1 MIIHVVESGET
12 LYSISTKYN
21 TTIHM
26 LIKANGLSRPDNLA
40 VGQALIIA
48 IPNVVHTIKE
58 GDTWES
64 IEEEYN
70 TSIMELL
77 RNNPDLS
84 NRYNI
89 YPGETIVISYETE
102 KTSTFAIS
110 GYAYP
115 YINKDILKKTL
126 PFLTYLTVFNYQVT
140 GEGDIIDITNQE
152 VIQLAK
158 DYGVAPMMF
167 FSTISA
173 KGEGSISNAF
183 ELVNNPESQERAIS
197 NTLRILED
205 EGYYGVNI
213 YLQYLSLENRQKV
226 DEFITRAADIFHS
239 AGYRVILTISPR
251 VILEENELR
260 FEEIDY
266 SSFARVADGILFLN
280 YEGGI
285 TFGAPGTV
293 APVNILREMLDYVTD
308 TVPPEKIFIGL
319 PTTGYDWELPY
330 VPGVTW
336 GNAITTDAAVQIAF
350 DEGVPIFFNQEAKAP
365 YFYYEREELHLV
377 WFKDARSFEAIGALV
392 PEYGLQGLSIWNIM
406 NFNTQL
412 WFVINLNYNIEKV
425 GDGEFS

>member
-21 TTIHM
+21 TTIQM

-58 GDTWES
+58 DDTWES

-102 KTSTFAIS
+102 KTSTFATS

-115 YINKDILKKTL
+115 YIDKDILKKTL
-126 PFLTYLTVFNYQVT
+126 PFLTYLPVFNYQVT

-205 EGYYGVNI
+205 E
-213 YLQYLSLENRQKV
+213 
-226 DEFITRAADIFHS
+226 
-239 AGYRVILTISPR
+239 
-251 VILEENELR
+251 
-260 FEEIDY
+260 
-266 SSFARVADGILFLN
+266 
-280 YEGGI
+280 
-285 TFGAPGTV
+285 
-293 APVNILREMLDYVTD
+293 
-308 TVPPEKIFIGL
+308 
-319 PTTGYDWELPY
+319 
-330 VPGVTW
+330 
-336 GNAITTDAAVQIAF
+336 
-350 DEGVPIFFNQEAKAP
+350 
-365 YFYYEREELHLV
+365 
-377 WFKDARSFEAIGALV
+377 
-392 PEYGLQGLSIWNIM
+392 
-406 NFNTQL
+406 
-412 WFVINLNYNIEKV
+412 EKV

>member
-12 LYSISTKYN
+12 LYSISTMYN
-21 TTIHM
+21 ISIQM
-26 LIKANGLSRPDNLA
+26 LIKANGLSNPYNLA
-40 VGQALIIA
+40 IGQALIIA
-48 IPNVVHTIKE
+48 IPNVIHTMKE

-64 IEEEYN
+64 IVEQYN

-77 RNNPDLS
+77 RNNPDIS
-84 NRYNI
+84 NRCNI

-102 KTSTFAIS
+102 KTSTFATS

-115 YINKDILKKTL
+115 YINKDTLKKTL
-126 PFLTYLTVFNYQVT
+126 PFLTYLTIFNHQVT
-140 GEGDIIDITNQE
+140 GEGDIIDINDQE

-167 FSTISA
+167 LSTISA
-173 KGEGSISNAF
+173 QGEASISSAF
-183 ELVNNPESQERAIS
+183 ELINNPESQDRAIV
-197 NTLRILED
+197 NTLRILKD
-205 EGYYGVNI
+205 KGYYGVNI
-213 YLQYLSLENRQKV
+213 YLQYISLGSRDLV
-226 DEFITRAADIFHS
+226 DEFITRAAGIFHS
-239 AGYRVILTISPR
+239 AGYRVIITISPR
-251 VILEENELR
+251 VILETREIQ
-260 FEEIDY
+260 FEELDY

-285 TFGAPGTV
+285 TYGVPGTI
-293 APVNILREMLDYVTD
+293 APVNILRGMLDYAIN
-308 TVPPEKIFIGL
+308 TVPPEKIFLGV

-336 GNAITTDAAVQIAF
+336 GNAITTDAAVQIAV
-350 DEGVPIFFNQEAKAP
+350 DEGVPILFNQEAQAP

-377 WFKDARSFEAIGALV
+377 WFKDARSFDAIGALV

-425 GDGEFS
+425 GDGEF